1 MYRARAR
8 SRHGER
14 FVHSL
19 SRTRMVFERAIL
31 VELFA
36 IVVLL
41 FADFSTAPGILPW
54 IGLLVGVG
62 GVTYGLG
69 GLSA

>member
-1 MYRARAR
+1 
-8 SRHGER
+8 
-14 FVHSL
+14 
-19 SRTRMVFERAIL
+19 MVFERAIL